1 MLPLLPRR
9 AGERPRLPLLPR
21 RAGCSLAERALSRCC
36 PGGPGVGDIAA
47 ARLPLL
53 PRRAGLL
60 PPTFVSISRCGSR
73 RAGWVSLVGV
83 RFGQLLLLL
92 GLDQFGFLRADA
104 RIGHA
109 CADVMRDGSLQ

>member
-9 AGERPRLPLLPR
+9 AGERPRLPLLHVCHSALPLLTR
-21 RAGCSLAERALSRCC
+21 RAGCSRAQRALSRCC

-104 RIGHA
+104 RIG
-109 CADVMRDGSLQ
+109 